1 VHSIYTNKMTET
13 PMQNPDSEQELI
25 DKIKGID
32 LSHNLFRIDLDI
44 DIDNIERI
52 GQDISKIYERSE

>member
-1 VHSIYTNKMTET
+1 MTET